1 MIMAREKTTMWSTCR
16 VCKNQVEMKVYV
28 EDVTAWENGELIQ
41 NAMPYLTPD
50 EREVLISGTCGPCFD
65 RMFGE
70 DPVGDAETDYNI
82 EVVEGEEE

>member
-1 MIMAREKTTMWSTCR
+1 MAKEKTTMWTTCR
-16 VCKNQVEMKVYV
+16 VCKNQVEMQVHV

-50 EREVLISGTCGPCFD
+50 EREVFLSGTCGPCFD

-82 EVVEGEEE
+82 EFVEGEEE